1 MSPPGRPKGEYR
13 SAQHAGCLVTEPL
26 LIEGLDGCNP
36 LAFMALLGVGSICAR
51 ILPRVRI
58 GWMAAAGGWRP
69 ALHGYGGSTNDFAQ
83 ALVDAIS
90 AAPPSPFDID
100 NRLPFSRDKLRQAM
114 RKEAAECA
122 QGNRWAVDL
131 LAALGSDAHADEK
144 GLFDDTAFCMVRSGD
159 SAGQGLPAYARSIT
173 KDLNAEHVCA
183 TLFDAW
189 RYEDDGFSLRW
200 DPVEDQRY
208 ALRWGDPSQAS
219 SKKKG
224 LLGMKGANALAIE
237 GLAMLPVQPQARGV
251 DTTAIAKLGK
261 LGKLA
266 EFFTWPIWDAPL
278 GADVLRSLLVAPEL
292 RHEVPD
298 RKRLRARGIVEVY
311 RCERIASS
319 KYYKNFSPARP
330 A

>member
-1 MSPPGRPKGEYR
+1 MS
-13 SAQHAGCLVTEPL
+13 EPL
-26 LIEGLDGCNP
+26 LLVGLDGGNP
-36 LAFMALLGVGSICAR
+36 LAFMTLLGVSSICAR
-51 ILPRVRI
+51 SLPRARI
-58 GWMAAAGGWRP
+58 GWTAAAGGFRP
-69 ALHGYGGSTNDFAQ
+69 ALYGYGGSANDFAE
-83 ALVDAIS
+83 ALVGAMS

-100 NRLPFSRDKLRQAM
+100 NRLPFSRAKLRQAM
-114 RKEAAECA
+114 REKVAECS
-122 QGNRWAVDL
+122 QENRRTVDL

-144 GLFDDTAFCMVRSGD
+144 GLFEDTAFCMVRSGD

-173 KDLNAEHVCA
+173 RDINADHVGA
-183 TLFDAW
+183 TLFDVW
-189 RYEDDGFSLRW
+189 RYGDDGFSLRW
-200 DPVEDQRY
+200 DPLEDQRY

-237 GLAMLPVQPQARGV
+237 GLAMLSVQPQAHGV

-261 LGKLA
+261 LG
-266 EFFTWPIWDAPL
+266 ECFTWPIWDAPL
-278 GADVLRSLLVAPEL
+278 GADVLRSLLVTPEL
-292 RHEVPD
+292 RHEAPN
-298 RKRLRARGIVEVY
+298 RQRLRARGIVEVY

>member
-1 MSPPGRPKGEYR
+1 MS
-13 SAQHAGCLVTEPL
+13 EPL
-26 LIEGLDGCNP
+26 LFKGLDGCNP
-36 LAFMALLGVGSICAR
+36 LAFMSLLGVSSICAHL
-51 ILPRVRI
+51 LPRVRI
-58 GWMAAAGGWRP
+58 GWTSAAGGWRP
-69 ALHGYGGSTNDFAQ
+69 ALHGYGGTANEFATAVVGTMSTM
-83 ALVDAIS
+83 
-90 AAPPSPFDID
+90 PPNPFDID
-100 NRLPFSRDKLRQAM
+100 DRLPFARDKLHQAM
-114 RKEAAECA
+114 RKEADACTRE
-122 QGNRWAVDL
+122 NRRTVDL
-131 LAALGSDAHADEK
+131 LAALGSDAHADK
-144 GLFDDTAFCMVRSGD
+144 RGLFEDTAFCMVRSGD
-159 SAGQGLPAYARSIT
+159 SAGQGMPAYARSIRQG
-173 KDLNAEHVCA
+173 LNTEHVCA

-189 RYEDDGFSLRW
+189 RYEDDGFRLRW

-261 LGKLA
+261 LG
-266 EFFTWPIWDAPL
+266 ECFTWPIWDAPL
-278 GADVLRSLLVAPEL
+278 GADVLRSLLVAPEW

-311 RCERIASS
+311 RCERLASS
-319 KYYKNFSPARP
+319 KYYNNFSPARP